1 MDGENYLNSTMIIV
15 ECYLRINT
23 NQGQT
28 NNEVSPNMIFKN
40 CAPFA
45 KCKQNKQYASR

>member
-1 MDGENYLNSTMIIV
+1 MLRTSLCNYSDTYILAKGPATIK
-15 ECYLRINT
+15 NT
-23 NQGQT
+23 AAQGQT
-28 NNEVSPNMIFKN
+28 NNEVN